1 MKKSRNTL
9 KQFFKAD
16 RGIAAIEMAFIMPF
30 MLLIYFGMMDVTGLI
45 TFNRKVTSAASTV
58 GDLVSAQRTNVLL
71 SQISDFYNGA
81 YMITQPT
88 VAADVRLE
96 LYGYRLVGNTP
107 TLMWKTN
114 NGNGTACTGTIDTT
128 NMANLM
134 ASGNDLVVSRAC
146 MIYTPYLAQF
156 LGNSILGAASFNVAQ
171 TVMLRPR
178 STPTLTCYQT
188 VVNGATC
195 T

>member
-1 MKKSRNTL
+1 MTKPRNKFMRFL
-9 KQFFKAD
+9 RAD
-16 RGIAAIEMAFIMPF
+16 KGIAAIEMAFIMPF

-96 LYGYRLVGNTP
+96 LYGYRLVGNVP

-114 NGNGTACTGTIDTT
+114 NGNGTACTGAIDTT
-128 NMANLM
+128 NMSNLM

-146 MIYTPYLAQF
+146 VIYTPYLAQF

-178 STPTLTCYQT
+178 STLTLTCYQT